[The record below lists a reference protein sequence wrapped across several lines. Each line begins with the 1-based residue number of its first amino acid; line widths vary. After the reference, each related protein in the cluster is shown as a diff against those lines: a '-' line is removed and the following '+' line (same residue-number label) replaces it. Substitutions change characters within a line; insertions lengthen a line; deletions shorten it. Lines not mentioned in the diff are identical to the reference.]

1 MSINAVLMAHFL
13 SYQEMTWELIINE
26 ALLFVLGVFIG
37 IALNLTLNPERM
49 KYQKKKERMDDE
61 IKHILLRVSERI
73 ENIELENF
81 DGSCLKKLE
90 DYIDETKEVAT
101 FNEKNSFKAKK
112 EELEYVQMRKRQ
124 YRVLV
129 SIVGLVKRVSL
140 NVSTSK
146 EVASYVKDVA
156 SSYHEKN
163 DVIELLDKLNALRK
177 KMEES
182 PLPLD
187 RNEFEQRARLYY
199 LFDLLEDFLNIKK
212 EYSLSISPLK

>member
-1 MSINAVLMAHFL
+1 
-13 SYQEMTWELIINE
+13 
-26 ALLFVLGVFIG
+26 
-37 IALNLTLNPERM
+37 M

-212 EYSLSISPLK
+212 EYSLSMSSLK

>member
-101 FNEKNSFKAKK
+101 FNEKNSFKSKK